1 MPKENKN
8 KVEKLKEYL
17 ETSRA
22 TIDAALQI
30 IYEEVGET
38 QTVTRKIAKKA
49 EEAQI
54 AEEGDSQIIEGVFD
68 GQNMIGP
75 NKKAY
80 SVPANYASKSK
91 LVQGDLLKLT
101 ILPDGRFVYKQIAP
115 VERNTTKGI
124 LEQNEQKECFVKVGD
139 KKYKVLKASI
149 TYFRGEPDDE
159 VTITVPKNQDADWA
173 AVEYITKKDEIAE
186 EINTS
191 EEETSEEDVDIDK
204 DDALREDS
212 LDDLEIE

>member
-1 MPKENKN
+1 
-8 KVEKLKEYL
+8 
-17 ETSRA
+17 
-22 TIDAALQI
+22 
-30 IYEEVGET
+30 
-38 QTVTRKIAKKA
+38 
-49 EEAQI
+49 
-54 AEEGDSQIIEGVFD
+54 
-68 GQNMIGP
+68 
-75 NKKAY
+75 
-80 SVPANYASKSK
+80 
-91 LVQGDLLKLT
+91 
-101 ILPDGRFVYKQIAP
+101 
-115 VERNTTKGI
+115 
-124 LEQNEQKECFVKVGD
+124 KVGD